1 MPLTTG
7 ILSTSTDISR
17 RTERS
22 RGSRITAGLRAFAG
36 RRSARLRWVCV
47 EEGRFPAIS
56 LALLARRFG
65 RDIALRSSAAL
76 SAVDLP
82 GVVWPFRNVQRAR
95 ARGDDRRTTR
105 LADLAPTADRYRPN
119 SVPGEP
125 DGASNRSGL
134 AAAIRDDRYRE
145 SRGTRAGSTS
155 RAISR
160 GICGV
165 RATAAGGEQS
175 DAKGHGEYRCFAAH
189 ADWTHRHNRRF
200 SPRAVN
206 PNGSSTGLGRTAQN
220 AGSRV
225 RERHLQAVPR
235 RLRWLDPRG
244 QVSADQIDASHGMFV
259 PVAAGQRSNALV
271 QRAETSIV
279 DVCGRL

>member
-76 SAVDLP
+76 SAVELP

-200 SPRAVN
+200 SPRAVT
-206 PNGSSTGLGRTAQN
+206 PMEAQQDL
-220 AGSRV
+220 V
-225 RERHLQAVPR
+225 EPR
-235 RLRWLDPRG
+235 RTPDRVCANGTYRRSREGSAGWIRAVRYPRIRLMLRMGCSFLLLQGKGLTR
-244 QVSADQIDASHGMFV
+244 
-259 PVAAGQRSNALV
+259 
-271 QRAETSIV
+271 
-279 DVCGRL
+279 